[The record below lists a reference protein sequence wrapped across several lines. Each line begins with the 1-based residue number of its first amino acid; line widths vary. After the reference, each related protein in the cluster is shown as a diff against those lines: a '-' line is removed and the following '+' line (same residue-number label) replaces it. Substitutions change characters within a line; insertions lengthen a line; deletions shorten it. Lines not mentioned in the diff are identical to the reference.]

1 MVTKIGQAPTEIK
14 WKDANDFFSQTL
26 GVFYA
31 DIVILN
37 KDQIWQQTN
46 SEGKTPLQD
55 KTFLQ
60 LVLDHG
66 ASEYINSCVNPA
78 KDTPLILAIRIGDLG
93 VVKRLL
99 ECGALIEQSNKE
111 EHTPLFEAVS
121 NEHLEMTQLLLDH
134 GASPMIETYY
144 GKKLSL
150 YPLHE
155 AVLKINVEIT
165 RLLLERGASMRPN
178 IAYHI
183 GMHPDDRML
192 ALFLQYNVSG
202 NKPDGLGIT
211 LIQRLA
217 QKGPSVYLDAFLG
230 KEVSKFNPNAYF
242 TSKTDADCRLPTQI
256 FKLYPIP
263 FELFSDPITAA
274 QNFCNTVV
282 KMRDGTELILENTAV
297 RDVYR
302 HLYARRQQIY
312 GTTQQPGDNLLTF
325 ILNPG
330 HAAVALKCTSCS
342 DGNPFNECFGFSPA
356 GRKSF
361 QTKDL
366 ENKPLFESFLWSINP
381 IGSLDDNSISERV
394 SSTFNFLK
402 LSFPINDT
410 QANAVFN
417 HKKKV
422 DEACRVKGK
431 LCRYGVKNNCVSFA
445 QNVFD
450 AAGMEG
456 HFAKFFTDGQLQI
469 GFRNPQHY
477 QAINFAYVSSSDNP
491 WGLAVGAG
499 VGVGAAVALGV
510 VVCKITKNTFTSR
523 PVQYLLNRARNVL
536 PAQLRALSSK
546 TTIVMIAVAAAAV
559 PVAGYYFS

>member
-1 MVTKIGQAPTEIK
+1 MVAKVQQASSEIK
-14 WKDANDFFSQTL
+14 WKDANDFSSQTL
-26 GVFYA
+26 GMFYTGL
-31 DIVILN
+31 VRL
-37 KDQIWQQTN
+37 KMDQIWQQTN
-46 SEGKTPLQD
+46 REGKTPLQD

-66 ASEYINSCVNPA
+66 ASDYINSCVNPA

-99 ECGALIEQSNKE
+99 ECGASIEQSNTQGR
-111 EHTPLFEAVS
+111 TPLYEAVAS
-121 NEHLEMTQLLLDH
+121 EHLEMTRLLLDH

-155 AVLKINVEIT
+155 AVLKINVEMT
-165 RLLLERGASMRPN
+165 RLLLEGGASMMPD
-178 IAYHI
+178 IANHI

-202 NKPDGLGIT
+202 NIPDRFGIT

-217 QKGPSVYLDAFLG
+217 QKGPSVYLDAFLS

-256 FKLYPIP
+256 FRLNPIP
-263 FELFSDPITAA
+263 FELFSDPITAT

-282 KMRDGTELILENTAV
+282 KMRDGTVLILENTAV
-297 RDVYR
+297 GDVYR
-302 HLYARRQQIY
+302 YLYVRRQQIH
-312 GTTQQPGDNLLTF
+312 GSTQQPGNNLLTF
-325 ILNPG
+325 YLNPG
-330 HAAVALKCTSCS
+330 HAAVALKCASCF
-342 DGNPFNECFGFSPA
+342 DGHPFNECFGFSPA

-366 ENKPLFESFLWSINP
+366 ENKPLFEHFLWSINP

-394 SSTFNFLK
+394 SSKMNFLK

-417 HKKKV
+417 YKKRV

-469 GFRNPQHY
+469 GFRNPLHY
-477 QAINFAYVSSSDNP
+477 QAIDYAYVSSSDNP
-491 WGLAVGAG
+491 WRLAVGAG
-499 VGVGAAVALGV
+499 VGVGASFALVAVI
-510 VVCKITKNTFTSR
+510 CKITKNIFTSR
-523 PVQYLLNRARNVL
+523 PFQCLLNGARKVL
-536 PAQLRALSSK
+536 FAYTEHDSK
-546 TTIVMIAVAAAAV
+546 I
-559 PVAGYYFS
+559 